1 MNTDISE
8 YSNKIDEIKAVYNKV
23 ICIFIKI

>member
-8 YSNKIDEIKAVYNKV
+8 YSNKIEEIKVVYNKV
-23 ICIFIKI
+23 IYIFIKI